1 MRVLVLAIL
10 ASVSLS
16 GCVHFGEKPCDPI
29 VKHELTYKKIPAE
42 LLSVPESIQPPV
54 DAASQKDVA
63 AWIVENEK
71 RTRGL
76 EGQLKKIKEYNDK
89 E

>member
-1 MRVLVLAIL
+1 MKAVLVAIL
-10 ASVSLS
+10 ASFSLTA
-16 GCVHFGEKPCDPI
+16 CVHFGEKPCDPA
-29 VKHELTYKKIPAE
+29 VQHELTYKKIPSE
-42 LLSVPESIQPPV
+42 FLSVPESIQPPV

-63 AWIVENEK
+63 AWIIENEK
-71 RTRGL
+71 RTRAL